1 MGWGLWWKSLQS
13 VQNYQKKTHVH
24 GNRHDGKY
32 KYGEMQCQNID
43 NQDGRNYIQ
52 RTHMERNEN
61 PIYDYYVDA
70 EKENRDTQKYAEND
84 NQETSEINNQTE
96 SNGQEQ
102 E

>member
-1 MGWGLWWKSLQS
+1 MQS

-24 GNRHDGKY
+24 GNEHDGKY

-43 NQDGRNYIQ
+43 NQDRRNYIQ
-52 RTHMERNEN
+52 RTHMERNKN
-61 PIYDYYVDA
+61 PTYDYYMDV

-84 NQETSEINNQTE
+84 NQETGEINNQTE